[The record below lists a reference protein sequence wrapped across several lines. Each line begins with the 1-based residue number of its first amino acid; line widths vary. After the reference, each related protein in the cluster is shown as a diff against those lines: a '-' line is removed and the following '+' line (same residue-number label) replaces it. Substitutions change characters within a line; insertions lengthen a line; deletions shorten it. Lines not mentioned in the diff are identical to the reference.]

1 MAGYGGPKKLKPKPN
16 GFGNPTEEQAM
27 GIFNRKNDTVTA
39 VAAPAA
45 TSPGLGHLTGGYTI
59 DPTHS
64 HIGFAVRH
72 AMVTNVRGEFTEYE
86 GKLHLDGDTPANS
99 SAELVIK
106 VASIDTSQ
114 AQRDEHLRTGDFFA
128 ADTYPEIRFRSASA
142 ERVGDDS
149 YRLTGDLTI
158 KDTTKEVVLDL
169 DYTGH
174 ATDVY
179 GAERVGFEGRTTV
192 DRTAWGLTYNAALE
206 TGGVLIGEK
215 VKLTFD
221 ISAVKAA

>member
-1 MAGYGGPKKLKPKPN
+1 
-16 GFGNPTEEQAM
+16 M
-27 GIFNRKNDTVTA
+27 GIFSRKNDTTTT
-39 VAAPAA
+39 VATTPATTGA
-45 TSPGLGHLTGGYTI
+45 GLDHLTGVYTI

-64 HIGFAVRH
+64 QIGFAVRH
-72 AMVTNVRGEFTEYE
+72 AMVTNVRGEFTEYD
-86 GKLHLDGDTPANS
+86 GKLHLDGTDPGKS

-106 VASIDTSQ
+106 VASIDTNQ

-128 ADTYPEIRFRSASA
+128 ADTYPEIRFVSTGA
-142 ERVGDDS
+142 ELVGDDT
-149 YRLTGDLTI
+149 YRMTGDLTI
-158 KDTTKEVVLDL
+158 KDTTRQVVLDL
-169 DYTGH
+169 DFTGH

-179 GAERVGFEGRTTV
+179 GANRVGFEGRTTV
-192 DRTAWGLTYNAALE
+192 DRTSWGLTYNAALE